1 MVALMMKSWRILS
14 DGGGLQEE
22 GPALGRPV
30 LILRGVREQEEAIAS
45 GSAEL
50 VGTDPE
56 RIVAA
61 VAALVA
67 DQARYARMATPAFPF
82 CEGDSAQR
90 NAEAIAE
97 FMLEPHRADPL

>member
-30 LILRGVREQEEAIAS
+30 LILRDVREQEEAIAS

-82 CEGDSAQR
+82 GEGDAAQR
-90 NAEAIAE
+90 IAEAIAE
-97 FMLEPHRADPL
+97 FLPAPQRADRL